1 MNTPAQRAQA
11 LREQLNMHI
20 YRYYVLNA
28 PIITD
33 GEYDE
38 LYHEL
43 VRLEEAYPELRTP
56 DSPTQRVGNDLSED
70 LPKVPHTAPILSLS
84 NCFSAD
90 DLTKWEE
97 RNRKLLPA
105 TVALDYVL
113 EPKLDGLSVVLTYV
127 DGLLVTGATRGDGIV
142 GDDVTANIRTMPTVP
157 LRIPIVAD
165 APPPP
170 ARLVVRGEVIILKE
184 AFDKLNQEQVAKG
197 LSPYINPR
205 NTASGSLKQKDP
217 RITAQRPLTAYVY
230 DIVDVDG
237 VAFANEVEALHF
249 LSAMGFSVPEY
260 THFDSLSA
268 LIDALPA
275 WEAKRHKLPFE
286 VDGVVIKVNRFAYR
300 RELGAVGKDPRG
312 ATAYKFPSEEAT
324 TRLLNVTV
332 NVGRSGKITP
342 TAVLEPVFVGGVT
355 VSNASLH
362 NYDLIAQMD
371 IRQGDSVVVKRSGEV
386 IPYVV
391 RPLIEIRN
399 GNETPIIPPVACPHC
414 HTSLERPKGAVDWFC
429 PNVACPERIYRSL
442 EFFVSRGAMDI
453 EGMGPQTIKQLIAQ
467 GIVQDEADIFTLT
480 SEHLTGL
487 EGFADKKI
495 SNTLN
500 AIAEAKARPLARLL
514 ASLGIDGVGEKVAQD
529 LAQTFGSVG
538 ALADVCHA
546 IQRAEASFL
555 ASVQPLLAHE
565 SQEASVQRAQE
576 RLASPLT
583 ELAPR
588 YRDTPPDLEKRLTR
602 LLKPLLDVVGE
613 GFALTQMVA
622 ELQGLIEA
630 ARPLLNMN
638 GFGAVLMYNVVRWF
652 VDAHHQRLLYKLEQA
667 GVTLAQDSKA
677 QVSHALDGLTFVITG
692 TLSTPRENI
701 KALIEAHGGKV
712 TDSVSKKT
720 SYLVAGES
728 AGSKLAKA
736 QALGVPVL
744 DEQALRALL
753 DRP

>member
-1 MNTPAQRAQA
+1 MSDPAQRAQA
-11 LREQLNMHI
+11 LRDQLNMHI

-33 GEYDE
+33 GEYDA

-43 VRLEEAYPELRTP
+43 VRLEEAHPHLRTP
-56 DSPTQRVGNDLSED
+56 DSPTQRVGSDLSED
-70 LPKVPHTAPILSLS
+70 LPKVPHPAPILSLS
-84 NCFSAD
+84 NCFSVD
-90 DLTKWEE
+90 DLKKWEE

-113 EPKLDGLSVVLTYV
+113 EPKLDGLSVILTYV
-127 DGLLVTGATRGDGIV
+127 NGLLVRGATRGDGTV

-157 LRIPIVAD
+157 LRIPVAPD

-170 ARLVVRGEVIILKE
+170 ARLVVRGEVLILKE
-184 AFDKLNQEQVAKG
+184 AFERLNQEQLAKG

-217 RITAQRPLTAYVY
+217 RITAQRPLTAYIY

-237 VAFANEVEALHF
+237 TAFAHETDALNF
-249 LSAMGFSVPEY
+249 LREMGFSVPNY
-260 THFDSLSA
+260 THFASLDA
-268 LIDALPA
+268 LIEALPA
-275 WEAKRHKLPFE
+275 WEAARHRLPFE
-286 VDGVVIKVNRFAYR
+286 VDGIVIKINRFDYQ

-312 ATAYKFPSEEAT
+312 ATAYKFASEEAT
-324 TRLLNVTV
+324 TRLLDVTV

-371 IRQGDSVVVKRSGEV
+371 IRKGDSVVVKRSGEV

-391 RPLIEIRN
+391 RPVVEARN
-399 GNETPIIPPVACPHC
+399 GTETPIVPPTACPHC
-414 HTSLERPKGAVDWFC
+414 NTPLERPKGAVDWFC

-467 GIVQDEADIFTLT
+467 GVIRDEADIFTLT
-480 SEHLTGL
+480 AEHLAGL

-500 AIAEAKARPLARLL
+500 AIAQAKTRPLARLL

-529 LAQTFGSVG
+529 LAQSFGSVG
-538 ALADVCHA
+538 ALADVCRSIA
-546 IQRAEASFL
+546 RAEANFL
-555 ASVQPLLAHE
+555 ASAQPLLAYKGD
-565 SQEASVQRAQE
+565 EADAHRAQE
-576 RLASPLT
+576 RLAYPLT
-583 ELAPR
+583 ELVPR
-588 YRDTPPDLEKRLTR
+588 YRDNPPDLEKRLAR
-602 LLKPLLDVVGE
+602 LLKPLLDAIGE
-613 GFALTQMVA
+613 GVALAPIVA
-622 ELQGLIEA
+622 ELHALIEA
-630 ARPLLNMN
+630 SHPLMSLN
-638 GFGAVLMYNVVRWF
+638 GFGAILMQNVVRWF
-652 VDAHHQRLLYKLEQA
+652 ADDHHQRLLDKLQQA
-667 GVTLAQDSKA
+667 GVTLEAEAKVKLGS
-677 QVSHALDGLTFVITG
+677 ALEGLTFVITG
-692 TLSTPRENI
+692 TLSTPREDV

-712 TDSVSKKT
+712 TDSISKKT
-720 SYLVAGES
+720 SYLVAGEA
-728 AGSKLAKA
+728 AGSKLTKA
-736 QALGVPVL
+736 QALGVTVL
-744 DEQALRALL
+744 DEQGLHDLL
-753 DRP
+753 G